1 MATTSP
7 LLDQIPVNSVL
18 YLLDKMIPLL
28 SSGPYSPSTL
38 AQLSSLCTGLKGVG
52 ALLDMN
58 HKSKMDT
65 LQTLL
70 SRICQDNQL
79 ELYIRL
85 QVLEVIELRT
95 LGWKSNKMVDDY
107 YQERYAQFEESSA
120 MEEAMRVTKEE
131 DVRREAISGK
141 SKDGGEKRKSRKTSS
156 MRSVSELTKDDKEF
170 VIING
175 EKIFISSDNP
185 ELAANAKKLIVDHFT
200 TQSSLAVPTSS
211 KMMYSR
217 TDLLTL
223 ATSPLAR
230 EAPHNWDSVTKGLP
244 TVIQRSPANNMMVG
258 SGDSLPDLPDSLPLM
273 RSAGR

>member
-1 MATTSP
+1 MATCP

-18 YLLDKMIPLL
+18 YLLDNMIPLL
-28 SSGPYSPSTL
+28 ASGPYAPSTL
-38 AQLSSLCTGLKGVG
+38 AKLSSLCTGLKGVG

-58 HKSKMDT
+58 HKNKMDT

-70 SRICQDNQL
+70 SRVCQDNQL

-107 YQERYAQFEESSA
+107 YQERYAQFEESRA

-131 DVRREAISGK
+131 GVRREAICAK
-141 SKDGGEKRKSRKTSS
+141 SKDGGEKRKSRKTPS
-156 MRSVSELTKDDKEF
+156 MLSVPELTKDDKEF

-185 ELAANAKKLIVDHFT
+185 ELAANAKKLIVEHFT
-200 TQSSLAVPTSS
+200 TQSSLAVPSSS

-230 EAPHNWDSVTKGLP
+230 EAPHNWDTVTKGLP
-244 TVIQRSPANNMMVG
+244 TVIQRSPANTMV
-258 SGDSLPDLPDSLPLM
+258 
-273 RSAGR
+273 RK